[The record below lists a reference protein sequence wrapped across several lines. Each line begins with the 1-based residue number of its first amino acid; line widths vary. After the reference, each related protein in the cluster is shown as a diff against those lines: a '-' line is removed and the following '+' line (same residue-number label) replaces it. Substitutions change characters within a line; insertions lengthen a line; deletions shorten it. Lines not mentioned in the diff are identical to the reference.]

1 MMASGK
7 LSSSPKINPLA
18 HRGSGS
24 RAAPIT
30 NPMANRFRN
39 APIKAA
45 VLSAK
50 VSGSID
56 AADKVPYTR
65 PQIVPR
71 SSRDIVNS
79 LQVRTR
85 IVRAV
90 GLVRLFYRIWSDWN
104 RRMNT
109 WLQTLYC
116 PQGFGP
122 VSTHYQAVDGQL
134 LTWTKQYV
142 PVFPNSQ

>member
-7 LSSSPKINPLA
+7 LSNSPKINPLA
-18 HRGSGS
+18 HPGSGS

-90 GLVRLFYRIWSDWN
+90 GFSEVILPHLVQPY
-104 RRMNT
+104 
-109 WLQTLYC
+109 
-116 PQGFGP
+116 
-122 VSTHYQAVDGQL
+122 L
-134 LTWTKQYV
+134 LETQISSRVT
-142 PVFPNSQ
+142 

>member
-7 LSSSPKINPLA
+7 LSSSPKINPFP
-18 HRGSGS
+18 HPGSGS

-79 LQVRTR
+79 LQ
-85 IVRAV
+85 AECAA
-90 GLVRLFYRIWSDWN
+90 LLLPKDSFALLFKVHQPDVCFGSDE
-104 RRMNT
+104 
-109 WLQTLYC
+109 
-116 PQGFGP
+116 
-122 VSTHYQAVDGQL
+122 
-134 LTWTKQYV
+134 TKIDL
-142 PVFPNSQ
+142 